1 MAAAR
6 VRAPDLLIIG
16 DHLEEGSPL
25 AAARK
30 ISDFLEVPTIM
41 VTGAPCQESKLGDSI
56 SVEAGP
62 FKINQI
68 GDALLSLGPQKA
80 SGRHTGSPGTARAE
94 LHEPE

>member
-16 DHLEEGSPL
+16 DHLEEG
-25 AAARK
+25 
-30 ISDFLEVPTIM
+30 DTDLEVYENI
-41 VTGAPCQESKLGDSI
+41 
-56 SVEAGP
+56 AGP